1 MLTLTA
7 MLCFNI
13 ATNLPQPTD
22 KEDKPII
29 HKEMILEEK
38 QKLPIPMVIKF
49 KK

>member
-1 MLTLTA
+1 MLILTTI
-7 MLCFNI
+7 LCFNI

-29 HKEMILEEK
+29 HKERILEEK
-38 QKLPIPMVIKF
+38 QKLPIPMVIKL

>member
-1 MLTLTA
+1 MIILTTI
-7 MLCFNI
+7 LCFNI

-38 QKLPIPMVIKF
+38 LKLPIPMVIKL
-49 KK
+49 K